1 MILFRVPSNIPSEVF
16 LKGEILKDHRT
27 QDPPEDIIEVEVS
40 ALGSVFIINSSQII
54 KEVYEDPQVLME
66 KKVCR

>member
-27 QDPPEDIIEVEVS
+27 QDPPEDIIEVEVAALRTTFVITS
-40 ALGSVFIINSSQII
+40 AQII
-54 KEVYEDPQVLME
+54 RVFMCSVDEQVSS
-66 KKVCR
+66 

>member
-16 LKGEILKDHRT
+16 FKGEILKDHRI

-40 ALGSVFIINSSQII
+40 ALGSVFVISSSQII
-54 KEVYEDPQVLME
+54 KEVCEDPQVLME
-66 KKVCR
+66 KKVRR